1 MPAFGNKAGSI
12 GVAVFLDSEQVIDS
26 SAWMFAEAIGSLRI
40 NQKKWMV
47 MDRPPTFRSDTQ
59 GRVFMF
65 FNGMTAHQPC
75 ALARIVTRVSIL
87 LGSGLLFAACPGPF
101 GFNSTALAVTN
112 EPQASENGASATTVA
127 DQPTPEVALLYF
139 TQAECPPCRQM
150 QPMLDHLIGRGFPI
164 HVVDVH
170 QHPTLVQQFE
180 IATTPTFVLLKDRQE
195 LKRHSG
201 VLSSYQVNSLLIDAG
216 YPTDQNVLTKPNAL
230 SPIVNFF
237 DRLRPIAKSNAGEN
251 RPLARLAAFAAN
263 EADPT
268 ASIPSSQLSVAEQ
281 RALQATG
288 RLKVQ
293 YQDGGQSVTDYGT
306 ATVIHRQGADI
317 LLLTCGHVFR
327 DSRGQGNILVELDF
341 SNGQPQDIVPGQ
353 LLMFDAGAPDLAL
366 VAAKTR
372 LPIEPMPIHRSD
384 FVPQQGDNSFSVGCD
399 LGAPATVRRGQHL
412 NVVRCGA
419 VQIPGEATDDR
430 MARKFAVHGRPV
442 VGRSGGG
449 LFTTDGHLIGVCN
462 AAVMES
468 NEGRYSAIDNI
479 HDMLVQTNL
488 QKLFL
493 SPPSVDHATTLAD
506 NRAAQSERALE
517 STRRR
522 PRFLPLLETAP
533 VEMAAGQPMPPRQSQ
548 SLGQSPR

>member
-1 MPAFGNKAGSI
+1 
-12 GVAVFLDSEQVIDS
+12 
-26 SAWMFAEAIGSLRI
+26 MFCVGLTAY
-40 NQKKWMV
+40 
-47 MDRPPTFRSDTQ
+47 RS
-59 GRVFMF
+59 
-65 FNGMTAHQPC
+65 C
-75 ALARIVTRVSIL
+75 AVTRFVTRASKIL
-87 LGSGLLFAACPGPF
+87 AIGLLFTGCIGALEL
-101 GFNSTALAVTN
+101 NSTAHAVIN
-112 EPQASENGASATTVA
+112 ETKASENGAPTTTVA
-127 DQPTPEVALLYF
+127 DPTTPEVALLYF

-150 QPMLDHLIGRGFPI
+150 QPMLDHLVGRGFPI

-170 QHPTLVQQFE
+170 AHPSIVQQFE
-180 IATTPTFVLLKDRQE
+180 VKRTPTFILLKDRQE

-216 YPTDQNVLTKPNAL
+216 YPTDQNVLSKPNAL

-237 DRLRPIAKSNAGEN
+237 DRLRPIAKPNAAEQ

-263 EADPT
+263 EVDPT
-268 ASIPSSQLSVAEQ
+268 ASIPTAQLSEAEQ
-281 RALQATG
+281 KALQATG

-293 YQDGGQSVTDYGT
+293 YQDRGQSVTDFGT
-306 ATVIHRQGADI
+306 ATVIHRQGPDI

-341 SNGQPQDIVPGQ
+341 SNGQPQEVVPGQ

-372 LPIEPMPIHRSD
+372 LPIEPMPIHRPD

-419 VQIPGEATDDR
+419 VQIPGEQTDDR

-479 HDMLVQTNL
+479 HDVLAQTNL

-493 SPPSVDHATTLAD
+493 SPQFVNHSANLAVHGS
-506 NRAAQSERALE
+506 RQPERGLE
-517 STRRR
+517 STRSG
-522 PRFLPLLETAP
+522 PRFLPILETEPYEIART
-533 VEMAAGQPMPPRQSQ
+533 QTMPTSPSSRPPQ

>member
-1 MPAFGNKAGSI
+1 
-12 GVAVFLDSEQVIDS
+12 
-26 SAWMFAEAIGSLRI
+26 
-40 NQKKWMV
+40 MV
-47 MDRPPTFRSDTQ
+47 MDRPPACGSDTQ

-65 FNGMTAHQPC
+65 FNGLTAQLGC
-75 ALARIVTRVSIL
+75 NLTRLVLRASLMLCGSLL
-87 LGSGLLFAACPGPF
+87 LGAACCGDATVF
-101 GFNSTALAVTN
+101 AGTYEARAREHREAN
-112 EPQASENGASATTVA
+112 ASGT
-127 DQPTPEVALLYF
+127 DQPPSEVALLYF

-170 QHPTLVQQFE
+170 SQPAIVQQFDVK
-180 IATTPTFVLLKDRQE
+180 TTPTFILLKDRQE

-201 VLSSYQVNSLLIDAG
+201 VLSSYQVNSLLLDAG

-237 DRLRPIAKSNAGEN
+237 DRLRPAAKADATNR
-251 RPLARLAAFAAN
+251 RPLSRLAAFTEN
-263 EADPT
+263 EVDPT
-268 ASIPSSQLSVAEQ
+268 ATIPLSQLSAAEK

-293 YQDGGQSVTDYGT
+293 YQDRGQSVTDFGT
-306 ATVIHRQGADI
+306 ATVIHRQGADV

-341 SNGQPQDIVPGQ
+341 STGQPQEVVPGQ
-353 LLMFDAGAPDLAL
+353 LLMFDAGAPDIAL

-372 LPIEPMPIHRSD
+372 LPIEPMPIQRAD
-384 FVPQQGDNSFSVGCD
+384 FVPQKGEESFSVGCD

-419 VQIPGEATDDR
+419 VQIPGEPTDDR

-449 LFTTDGHLIGVCN
+449 LFTTDGYLIGVCN

-468 NEGRYSAIDNI
+468 NEGRYSAIDNVHNI
-479 HDMLVQTNL
+479 LVQTNL
-488 QKLFL
+488 QSLF
-493 SPPSVDHATTLAD
+493 SPLQPDDNARLLAD
-506 NRAAQSERALE
+506 NRLAQSEPSIE
-517 STRRR
+517 SSRRR
-522 PRFLPLLETAP
+522 PRFLPLLDHFPGESTAGAQTP
-533 VEMAAGQPMPPRQSQ
+533 TRLSDRPAQ